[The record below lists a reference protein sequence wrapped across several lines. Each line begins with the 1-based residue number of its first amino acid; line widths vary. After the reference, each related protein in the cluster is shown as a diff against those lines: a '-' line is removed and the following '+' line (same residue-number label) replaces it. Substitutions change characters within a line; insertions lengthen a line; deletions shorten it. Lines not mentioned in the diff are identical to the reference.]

1 MSAGEYEEISQ
12 IIIDLWEYCMQL
24 EDEWHESGDQ
34 GVLLQFAMAI
44 MTIQYW
50 EDVLLNMEG
59 YDVFSFYF

>member
-1 MSAGEYEEISQ
+1 ME
-12 IIIDLWEYCMQL
+12 L
-24 EDEWHESGDQ
+24 EDKWHETADH

-50 EDVLLNMEG
+50 EDVLLNTEG